1 MLIASQLR
9 PGMAIRFEG
18 AQYKIISCENHP
30 GQGKMGG
37 VVHARLKNLATG
49 SYWEHSFRS
58 ELKLELIP
66 VEKQSMEFL
75 YADAERSY
83 FMNPTTFDQ
92 IGIES
97 SIVGPGNRFLQAGM
111 QLPVEFV
118 EGQPISVIFP
128 DIMDMRVVET
138 PPAAHQQQDNT
149 WKKARL
155 ENGVELQVPQ
165 FIKTGDMIRIEI
177 ESLRYVDRAKTS
189 K

>member
-18 AQYKIISCENHP
+18 NNFKIISCENHP

-37 VVHARLKNLATG
+37 VVHARLKNLSTG
-49 SYWEHSFRS
+49 SFWEHSFRS

-66 VEKQSMEFL
+66 VEKRSMEFL

-83 FMNPTTFDQ
+83 FMDPVNFEQ
-92 IGIES
+92 IGIDS
-97 SIVGPGNRFLQAGM
+97 TIIGPGSCFLQPGM

-118 EGQPISVIFP
+118 EAQPISVIFP
-128 DIMDMRVVET
+128 DITEMRVAET
-138 PPAAHQQQDNT
+138 APAMHQQQDNT

-155 ENGVELQVPQ
+155 ENGVELMVPQ
-165 FIKTGDMIRIEI
+165 FIKNGDMIRIEI
-177 ESLRYVDRAKTS
+177 ETLRYVDRAKTA

>member
-9 PGMAIRFEG
+9 PGMVIRFEG
-18 AQYKIISCENHP
+18 NNFKIISCENHP

-37 VVHARLKNLATG
+37 VVHARLKNLSTG
-49 SYWEHSFRS
+49 SFWEHSFRS

-66 VEKQSMEFL
+66 VEKRSMEFL

-83 FMNPTTFDQ
+83 FMDPENFEQ
-92 IGIES
+92 LGIDS
-97 SIVGPGNRFLQAGM
+97 AVIGPGGRFLQAGM

-118 EGQPISVIFP
+118 ETQPISVIFP
-128 DIMDMRVVET
+128 DITEMRIVET
-138 PPAAHQQQDNT
+138 APATHQQQDST

-155 ENGVELQVPQ
+155 ENGVELLVPQ
-165 FIKTGDMIRIEI
+165 FVKTGDMIRIEI
-177 ESLRYVDRAKTS
+177 ETLRYVDRAKTA

>member
-9 PGMAIRFEG
+9 PGMVIRFEG
-18 AQYKIISCENHP
+18 NNFRIISCENHP
-30 GQGKMGG
+30 GQGKMPGA
-37 VVHARLKNLATG
+37 VHARLKNLSTD
-49 SYWEHSFRS
+49 SFWEHSFRS
-58 ELKLELIP
+58 ELRLELIP

-83 FMNPTTFDQ
+83 FMDPVTFDQ
-92 IGIES
+92 IGIDSE
-97 SIVGPGNRFLQAGM
+97 IVGPGNLFLQPGM

-128 DIMDMRVVET
+128 DITEMRIVET
-138 PPAAHQQQDNT
+138 APGMHQQQDNT

-155 ENGVELQVPQ
+155 ENGIEILVPQ
-165 FIKTGDMIRIEI
+165 FIKNGDLIRIEI
-177 ESLRYVDRAKTS
+177 ETLRYVDRAKTA

>member
-18 AQYKIISCENHP
+18 AQYKVISCENHP

-37 VVHARLKNLATG
+37 VVHTRLKNLSTG
-49 SYWEHSFRS
+49 SFREHSFRS
-58 ELKLELIP
+58 ELKLDLVP

-75 YADAERSY
+75 YSDADRSY
-83 FMNPTTFDQ
+83 FMNPTSFDQ
-92 IGIES
+92 LGIENS
-97 SIVGPGNRFLQAGM
+97 VIGTGTRFLQAGM

-118 EGQPISVIFP
+118 EGRPISVVFP
-128 DIMDMRVVET
+128 DIMEMRVEGT
-138 PPAAHQQQDNT
+138 APPAHQQQDNT

-155 ENGVELQVPQ
+155 ENGLELLVPQ
-165 FIKTGDMIRIEI
+165 FIKSGDMIRIEI

>member
-18 AQYKIISCENHP
+18 TLCKIISCESHP

-49 SYWEHSFRS
+49 SFREHSFRM
-58 ELKLELIP
+58 ELKLELVQ
-66 VEKQSMEFL
+66 VEKKSMEFL
-75 YADAERSY
+75 YADADRTY
-83 FMNPTTFDQ
+83 FMDPTSFDQ
-92 IGIES
+92 IGIDNG
-97 SIVGPGNRFLQAGM
+97 IIGPGSPFLRAGM

-118 EGQPISVIFP
+118 EGQPISVVFP
-128 DIMDMRVVET
+128 DIMEMRVAET
-138 PPAAHQQQDNT
+138 PPAVHQQQDST

-165 FIKTGDMIRIEI
+165 FIKNGDMIRIEV
-177 ESLRYVDRAKTS
+177 ESLRYVDRAKTA